1 MKTLEEIKKHY
12 PLHWLIWMDEHEAL
26 SEALKEEKYDLEKL
40 DPRGRTPLMLA
51 VRLCHLKCIK
61 ILVTRVDTNIEC
73 DGWSLVQEATCTGD
87 PAILTA
93 ILEVRDLQRHIQRQ
107 THVPL
112 LLQRLHDAP
121 DFYVEMKWEF
131 TTWVPLMS
139 RLCPSDTYR
148 IYKRGSNV
156 RIDTTLLGF
165 DHASWQRGRRS
176 YIFKGQPEMATMIE
190 LNHDTREAAME
201 YIRGVDET
209 IESITPSEESIVARL
224 QTPVTSNN
232 VDMEKISFERNKTG
246 IWGWRSEKNEA
257 VNGYECKVYSATNVE
272 FITRTR
278 TEHLAE
284 QHQAKSTKRNLPLQ
298 SLFGVVSDDVLLN
311 DPPGEVIDD
320 GPAAA
325 AAAPNFTP
333 PFISPEEYFSED
345 VDLGGRDVGRPKRI
359 TTKVQKFK
367 ANLWLSE
374 DFPIKLQE
382 QVIPIL
388 DLMSTIMSPHVT
400 KLKDF
405 ITMQLPSGFP
415 IKVEIPLFHVMNA
428 CVTFGNVFGMETPVP
443 NVSQIDEEN
452 RITCL
457 VDDQCFQIPPDY
469 DKNGGEY
476 MRNVTR
482 MQDEDDLLQFAIQQS
497 LIESGSE
504 NDQVDIWEALR
515 AQRPLTPGA
524 LSDED
529 SQLQRALHESL
540 NVGKSSNTPDGDS
553 TSSSTSIDPD
563 LAMAIRLSQEEQD
576 EIQRQQAHELE
587 MLEKAI
593 KLSMEEK

>member
-1 MKTLEEIKKHY
+1 MKTIEDVKKEY
-12 PLHWLIWMDEHEAL
+12 PLHYLVWMDEHEEL
-26 SEALKEEKYDLEKL
+26 MEALKEEDKYDLEKL

-51 VRLCHLKCIK
+51 VRLCHLKCVK
-61 ILVTRVDTNIEC
+61 ILVARVNTNIEC

-176 YIFKGQPEMATMIE
+176 YIFKGQPEMALMIE

-209 IESITPSEESIVARL
+209 IESIAPSEESIVARM

-232 VDMEKISFERNKTG
+232 VDMEKISFERNKTA
-246 IWGWRSEKNEA
+246 IWGRRSEKNEP
-257 VNGYECKVYSATNVE
+257 VNGFDCKVYSATNVE

-284 QHQAKSTKRNLPLQ
+284 QQLMKTKKNLPLQ
-298 SLFGVVSDDVLLN
+298 NLFGVVTEEALLN
-311 DPPGEVIDD
+311 DVAGEIVEDAD
-320 GPAAA
+320 RPV
-325 AAAPNFTP
+325 APDYTP
-333 PFISPEEYFSED
+333 PFVSPVEYFSD
-345 VDLGGRDVGRPKRI
+345 VDLGNRDVGRPKRI

-374 DFPIKLQE
+374 DYPIKLQE

-405 ITMQLPSGFP
+405 ITMQLPAGFP

-428 CVTFGNVFGMETPVP
+428 CVTFGNVFALDTPMP
-443 NVSQIDEEN
+443 NVSHIEEDN

-457 VDDQCFQIPPDY
+457 IDDQCFQIPQDY
-469 DKNGGEY
+469 DKSGGEY
-476 MRNVTR
+476 MRNVNR

-540 NVGKSSNTPDGDS
+540 NVGKPSNTPDGDS

-563 LAMAIRLSQEEQD
+563 LALAIRLSQEEQN
-576 EIQRQQAHELE
+576 EFQRQQASEQE
-587 MLEKAI
+587 MIEMAI
-593 KLSMEEK
+593 RLSMEEK

>member
-1 MKTLEEIKKHY
+1 MKTIEDVKKEY
-12 PLHWLIWMDEHEAL
+12 PLHYLVWMDEHEEL
-26 SEALKEEKYDLEKL
+26 MEALKEEDKYDLEKL

-51 VRLCHLKCIK
+51 VRLCHLKCVK
-61 ILVTRVDTNIEC
+61 ILVARVNTNIEC

-176 YIFKGQPEMATMIE
+176 YIFKGQPEMALMIE

-209 IESITPSEESIVARL
+209 IESIAPSEESIVARM

-246 IWGWRSEKNEA
+246 IWGWRSEKNEP
-257 VNGYECKVYSATNVE
+257 VNGFDCKVYSATNVE

-284 QHQAKSTKRNLPLQ
+284 QQLMKTKKNLPLQ
-298 SLFGVVSDDVLLN
+298 NLFGVVTEEALLN
-311 DPPGEVIDD
+311 DVAGEIVEDAD
-320 GPAAA
+320 RPV
-325 AAAPNFTP
+325 APDYTP
-333 PFISPEEYFSED
+333 PFVSPVEYFSD
-345 VDLGGRDVGRPKRI
+345 VDLGNRDVGRPKRI

-374 DFPIKLQE
+374 DYPIKLQE

-405 ITMQLPSGFP
+405 ITMQLPAGFP

-428 CVTFGNVFGMETPVP
+428 CVTFGNVFALDTPMP
-443 NVSQIDEEN
+443 NVSHIEEDN

-457 VDDQCFQIPPDY
+457 IDDQCFQIPQDY
-469 DKNGGEY
+469 DKSGGEY
-476 MRNVTR
+476 MRNVNR

-540 NVGKSSNTPDGDS
+540 NVGKPSNTPDGDS

-563 LAMAIRLSQEEQD
+563 LALAIRLSQEEQN
-576 EIQRQQAHELE
+576 EFQRQQASEQE
-587 MLEKAI
+587 MIEMAI
-593 KLSMEEK
+593 RLSMEEK